1 MGLAMNR
8 SITSIRNTNPK
19 NTTTPARTIGSNIF
33 STALF
38 ISFDCVLY
46 YDFHTTDRVM
56 ETHQFCL

>member
-56 ETHQFCL
+56 E